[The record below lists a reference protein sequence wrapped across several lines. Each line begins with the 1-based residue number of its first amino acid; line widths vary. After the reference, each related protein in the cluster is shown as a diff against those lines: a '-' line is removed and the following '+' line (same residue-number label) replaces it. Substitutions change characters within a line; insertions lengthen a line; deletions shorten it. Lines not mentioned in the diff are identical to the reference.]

1 MPLLKE
7 REYAR
12 LYFSTSR
19 NVFKEMYFFYL
30 LFIKEY
36 ILHTCLCKLFSCVL
50 FNVKTKVVN

>member
-19 NVFKEMYFFYL
+19 NVFKEMYFFTSYL
-30 LFIKEY
+30 LKSIFC
-36 ILHTCLCKLFSCVL
+36 ILACVNYFL
-50 FNVKTKVVN
+50 VCYLT